1 MSQNSDRDIGSMDN
15 RWLNIELYVKASE
28 PNLLIGLDEWLRLGL
43 ITEAQVITLCRKH
56 LTCAVPEVEIA
67 QVSENIEVTTSIQIE
82 KTLVESPPKP
92 NIISQIWQAF
102 LDELSIRWLLFLGI
116 LLVVVSSGVLAA
128 SQWNN
133 FPRFGQYLILW
144 GYTLSFWSI
153 GLWLGKQENLKLTS
167 QTISAIALMLV
178 PINFWA
184 ISSFGLGSNILEWM
198 TVAIAFISLTGIT
211 YLQARRK
218 IKSTRLYFLPLFL
231 LLSYLHFGWNIN
243 SFPILA
249 VYLGIITIAAL
260 NYRFLLSNRNYQITN
275 LFLLST
281 WSLLLVRA
289 LFINQDSIVNFSLAI
304 GLFGW
309 LLSTI
314 YLSKERQ
321 KKLIEP
327 ENPIDSGE
335 KIKTAFLSKVFQS
348 ISLIIILCSWLISL
362 LGGLFE
368 SELFFWQTIAISCL
382 AIHLFSQRLTI
393 YWRKRDL
400 TAIFLI
406 GLQTLLVAKELIPNQ
421 LRTSA
426 LHFATEIS
434 QTEYFPE
441 SIFGVT
447 LFPYLTLFVVV
458 ASWLYHREKFQL
470 ALYCEQLTLLLG
482 ITLTL
487 LSLSNPTWRV
497 LNLLFSSLTL
507 GYVSYI
513 RKPVRIPLIYLTHLL
528 SLLTIVNAIA
538 FIFPNLPE
546 PVWGSILVL
555 LMAIE
560 MNAES
565 IKFILHPS
573 SLIKNNDEL
582 GTMNAES
589 IRNSSFI
596 LLKILQSCWYFGLVL
611 AGISYA
617 CFLFPITTTSTP
629 SDFRIGLVWL
639 ITPVMLTVVA
649 KYTRKIAKRRL
660 ATSLSCAAL
669 ISAQFLI
676 FGQPETRL
684 ISLVVATGLMFAN
697 VYHLRRSAVIVIHL
711 GFALCLIANLL
722 WGYVASW
729 NWLIVGAIAIIVLYQ
744 FRRYLL
750 NILDS
755 PRLAYVSQRS
765 AWGQLGVGAEVNNFK
780 LIRKYTQAADYWVIA
795 LITVELILLSLV
807 YFNVAASWQYPLAA
821 VLIGG
826 AVLWRYRQ
834 EPTEIVLYTVWWL
847 VELAVSGIIILAGGT
862 GLVLAIANIIL
873 GLSSLWLLRWLTTTS
888 LTWGRLANLSQMPLI
903 YASLG
908 IFWRL
913 PYFTAYTGFL
923 TLGAALTGIGV
934 NQDSDNKTI
943 NYISLAG
950 VSLAIYELVIYQLT
964 RTSGGSVADG
974 LTILALVVAVIA
986 FIYRLSGWWWRKHN
1000 RQSIANI
1007 SIKNLIMVA
1016 HIHWAISSI
1025 LKIIAAGIAVE
1036 TATARLTPISIAV
1049 SFCLGAYAII
1059 QGKDAQTDS
1068 DGVTTNSAKDWWV
1081 YVGLVEIAATLVY
1094 SRLILSKLSLF
1105 DPWRIIF
1112 TCAVALAIYQIPWH
1126 NFGWRSTPWQRTAL
1140 VIPALMALVTAEDI
1154 SYISLLVT
1162 AVFYLR
1168 IAYHQRNLRW
1178 SYLSLGFIDWGITRL
1193 VWQFNT
1199 EFIWFAGIIGLSI
1212 LYVAQFDPQVK
1223 SNKKQRHYL
1232 RLMGSSAICIVA
1244 LFYQD
1249 TGIAPSLISLV
1260 FILAGLGLRIR
1271 AFLFVGTI
1279 TFILTIIYQLV
1290 ILVFTYSFLKWIVGL
1305 IAGIVSI
1312 IVAANFES
1320 KRDRI
1325 TNQLQTYADKL
1336 QQWQ

>member
-1 MSQNSDRDIGSMDN
+1 MSQNSDRDIDSMDN

-43 ITEAQVITLCRKH
+43 ITEAQVIALCRQY

-67 QVSENIEVTTSIQIE
+67 QVSSDIEVTTSIQIE
-82 KTLVESPPKP
+82 KTLVESLPKP

-184 ISSFGLGSNILEWM
+184 ISSFGLGSNILEWI
-198 TVAIAFISLTGIT
+198 TVAIAFMSLTGIS
-211 YLQARRK
+211 YLQARRN
-218 IKSTRLYFLPLFL
+218 IKSNRLDFLLLFL
-231 LLSYLHFGWNIN
+231 LLSYFHLGWKIN

-249 VYLGIITIAAL
+249 VYLGIITIATL
-260 NYRFLLSNRNYQITN
+260 NYRFLLSNRNYQISN
-275 LFLLST
+275 LFLLAT

-289 LFINQDSIVNFSLAI
+289 LLINEDLIVNFSLAI
-304 GLFGW
+304 ALFGW

-314 YLSKERQ
+314 YLNLERQ
-321 KKLIEP
+321 LNLIEP

-348 ISLIIILCSWLISL
+348 ISLIIIFFSWLVSL

-382 AIHLFSQRLTI
+382 AIHLFNQRLTI

-458 ASWLYHREKFQL
+458 ASWLYRREKFQL

-507 GYVSYI
+507 GYVCYI

-560 MNAES
+560 WLISLGNATT
-565 IKFILHPS
+565 KPV
-573 SLIKNNDEL
+573 
-582 GTMNAES
+582 
-589 IRNSSFI
+589 RNRNKKSTNFI

-649 KYTRKIAKRRL
+649 KYTQLIAKRRL

-755 PRLAYVSQRS
+755 PRLAYISQRS

-780 LIRKYTQAADYWVIA
+780 LIGKYTQAADIWAIA
-795 LITVELILLSLV
+795 LITVELISFSLV
-807 YFNVAASWQYPLAA
+807 YFNFANPNLLALNISWQYPLAA
-821 VLIGG
+821 IFIGG

-834 EPTEIVLYTVWWL
+834 QPNEIVLYTVCWL
-847 VELAVSGIIILAGGT
+847 IELAVSGIIILVGGT
-862 GLVLAIANIIL
+862 GLVAIANIIL
-873 GLSSLWLLRWLTTTS
+873 GLSSLWLLRRLTTTS
-888 LTWGRLANLSQMPLI
+888 LTWGRLANLSQIPLI

-908 IFWRL
+908 ILWRT

-964 RTSGGSVADG
+964 RTSGGSAADG
-974 LTILALVVAVIA
+974 LTILALVAAVIA
-986 FIYRLSGWWWRKHN
+986 FIYRLTSWCWRKYN
-1000 RQSIANI
+1000 RQSIVNI
-1007 SIKNLIMVA
+1007 RIKNIIVVA

-1036 TATARLTPISIAV
+1036 TATPRLTPISIAV

-1105 DPWRIIF
+1105 DPWRVIF

-1140 VIPALMALVTAEDI
+1140 IIPALMALVTAEDI
-1154 SYISLLVT
+1154 SYLSLLVT

-1199 EFIWFAGIIGLSI
+1199 EFIWLAGIIGLSI
-1212 LYVAQFDPQVK
+1212 LYVAQFDPQVR
-1223 SNKKQRHYL
+1223 SNKKQRYYL
-1232 RLMGSSAICIVA
+1232 RLVGSIVICIVA
-1244 LFYQD
+1244 LFYQN
-1249 TGIAPSLISLV
+1249 TGLVPSLISLV
-1260 FILAGLGLRIR
+1260 IILAGLGLKIR

-1312 IVAANFES
+1312 VVAANFES
-1320 KRDRI
+1320 KRDRL
-1325 TNQLQTYADKL
+1325 TNQLQTYVDKL

>member
-1 MSQNSDRDIGSMDN
+1 MSQNCDRNIDFTDN

-43 ITEAQVITLCRKH
+43 ITEAQVITLCRQH

-67 QVSENIEVTTSIQIE
+67 PVNRSIETTTLNQIE

-92 NIISQIWQAF
+92 NIISQVWRAF

-116 LLVVVSSGVLAA
+116 FLVVVSSGVLAA
-128 SQWNN
+128 SQWDN

-144 GYTLSFWSI
+144 GYTLSFWGI
-153 GLWLGKQENLKLTS
+153 GLWLGKQENLNLTS
-167 QTISAIALMLV
+167 QTLSAIAIMLV

-184 ISSFGLGSNILEWM
+184 ISSFGLGRNILEWI
-198 TVAIAFISLTGIT
+198 TVAIASISLTGIT
-211 YLQARRK
+211 YLQSRQK
-218 IKSTRLYFLPLFL
+218 IKSNRLYFLPLFL
-231 LLSYLHFGWNIN
+231 LLSYLHLGWKIN
-243 SFPILA
+243 SFPVLA
-249 VYLGIITIAAL
+249 VHLGIIIIAAL
-260 NYRFLLSNRNYQITN
+260 NYLFLLSNHNYKITN
-275 LFLLST
+275 LFLLAT

-289 LFINQDSIVNFSLAI
+289 LLINEDSIVNFSLAI
-304 GLFGW
+304 ALSGW

-321 KKLIEP
+321 VNLIEP
-327 ENPIDSGE
+327 ENQIDSGE
-335 KIKTAFLSKVFQS
+335 KIKTTFLSKVFQS
-348 ISLIIILCSWLISL
+348 ISLIIILFSWLISL

-368 SELFFWQTIAISCL
+368 SELFFWQTTAISYL
-382 AIHLFSQRLTI
+382 AIHLFSQRLNI

-406 GLQTLLVAKELIPNQ
+406 GLQSLLVAKELIPNQ

-426 LHFATEIS
+426 LHLAAEIS
-434 QTEYFPE
+434 QTAYFPE

-447 LFPYLTLFVVV
+447 LFPYLILFVAV
-458 ASWLYHREKFQL
+458 ATWLYRREKAQL
-470 ALYCEQLTLLLG
+470 ALYCEQLTLLFG

-487 LSLSNPTWRV
+487 LSLSNPTWRT

-528 SLLTIVNAIA
+528 GLLTIVNAIVI
-538 FIFPNLPE
+538 IFPNLSQ

-560 MNAES
+560 WL
-565 IKFILHPS
+565 I
-573 SLIKNNDEL
+573 SLGN
-582 GTMNAES
+582 TTARAV
-589 IRNSSFI
+589 RNRNKKSTNFI
-596 LLKILQSCWYFGLVL
+596 LLKILQSCWYFGLIL
-611 AGISYA
+611 AGISYTY
-617 CFLFPITTTSTP
+617 FLFPITTTNAP
-629 SDFRIGLVWL
+629 SDFRWGLIWL
-639 ITPVMLTVVA
+639 ITPVMLTMVA
-649 KYTRKIAKRRL
+649 KYTHKIAKRRL

-722 WGYVASW
+722 WGYVAGW
-729 NWLIVGAIAIIVLYQ
+729 NWLIVGAIAITALYQ

-780 LIRKYTQAADYWVIA
+780 LIRKYTQAADYWAIS
-795 LITVELILLSLV
+795 LITVEFILLSLV
-807 YFNVAASWQYPLAA
+807 YFNFVAQNSSVLNLVWQYPLAA
-821 VLIGG
+821 ILIGG

-834 EPTEIVLYTVWWL
+834 QPKEIVLYTVCWL
-847 VELAVSGIIILAGGT
+847 VELAVSGIIIIAGGT

-873 GLSSLWLLRWLTTTS
+873 GLSSLWLLRWLSITS
-888 LTWGRLANLSQMPLI
+888 LTWGRLANLSHIPLI

-908 IFWRL
+908 ILWRT

-964 RTSGGSVADG
+964 RTSGGSTADG
-974 LTILALVVAVIA
+974 LTILALVAAVIA

-1007 SIKNLIMVA
+1007 SIKNLILIA

-1036 TATARLTPISIAV
+1036 TATHRLTPISIAT

-1068 DGVTTNSAKDWWV
+1068 DGAATSYAAKDWWV

-1105 DPWRIIF
+1105 DPWRVIF
-1112 TCAVALAIYQIPWH
+1112 TCAVALAIYQIPWQ

-1154 SYISLLVT
+1154 SYFSLLVT

-1168 IAYHQRNLRW
+1168 IAYRQRNLRW

-1199 EFIWFAGIIGLSI
+1199 EFIWLAGIIGLSI
-1212 LYVAQFDPQVK
+1212 LYVAQFDPQVR
-1223 SNKKQRHYL
+1223 SNKKQRHDL
-1232 RLMGSSAICIVA
+1232 RLVGSSVICIVA

-1249 TGIAPSLISLV
+1249 TGTIPSLISLV
-1260 FILAGLGLRIR
+1260 IILAGLGLRIR

-1290 ILVFTYSFLKWIVGL
+1290 VLVFTYSFLKWIVGL
-1305 IAGIVSI
+1305 VAGIVSI

-1320 KRDRI
+1320 KRDRF
-1325 TNQLQTYADKL
+1325 TSQLQTYADKL